1 MTAVILN
8 EVKNLLPFLS
18 VLLLT
23 LACSRPSSTETFL
36 RGPGPYEF
44 ALDLS
49 DSTAVWDVSF
59 YTRVDAARDTLSE
72 LALSATWTSPSAESF
87 TETVYLP
94 LSEGTSFFSREACV
108 PYRTAIAP
116 AERGLWTLTVTVPVP
131 PEGLRG
137 MGLVVRRNPLSF

>member
-1 MTAVILN
+1 M
-8 EVKNLLPFLS
+8 KHLPFI
-18 VLLLT
+18 LLLL
-23 LACSRPSSTETFL
+23 LAAACRQPASTETFVPA
-36 RGPGPYEF
+36 PGPYEF

-94 LSEGTSFFSREACV
+94 LSEGTSFFSQEACV
-108 PYRTAIAP
+108 PYRTAVAP
-116 AERGLWTLTVTVPVP
+116 LERGCWTLTVTVPSP
-131 PEGLRG
+131 PPGLRG
-137 MGLVVRRNPLSF
+137 VGLVVARSSHVTDNQQETKN